1 MNYRIILLIFI
12 LFSKLLLSQS
22 TSTIDS
28 LKNLLKQTKADSTQL
43 KLYTQLSE
51 NCEYKDIPLYTAP
64 AIALADKILK
74 TNLSNTLQIIN
85 GETSFD
91 KSDLPPKR
99 KKAVLKYYGRLL
111 NAQGT
116 FEISQGNNK
125 AGISFF
131 EKALKIQ
138 NHNNDTAEMASTLN
152 NLGINLYYLGEIKKA
167 IEALDKSVELY
178 SGIKD
183 KHGISI
189 AYGGL
194 SILYRSQGDVLKG
207 IDYVFKSLKLCEDD
221 NDVQGIASQYNTLAV
236 YYLDLLDYQKA
247 KEYALKSLAISKK
260 NNFTFVLGNIYSNLG
275 FVYLKQNK
283 ADSALQ
289 YLKLSLDIST
299 KDGDKNGIVIS
310 LNNIGVIYKD
320 SRNYTEAI
328 NYFERALQ
336 LSKEINSMDGQANSY
351 CKLGTTYM
359 LQNNPTKALPLA
371 LKAYE
376 LAKILATPVDIRNAA
391 ELLKNIY
398 EATHQ
403 YPKALEMTKLYY
415 TMRDS
420 ILNDNTKR
428 EGLKKQFKYDYD
440 KKAIADSIK
449 INEQKK
455 ITATQ
460 LAMQQAEIKSQTIIR
475 ISLIIGILVIG
486 FFLIFVVNRL
496 QITKKQKLIIE
507 KQTAIT
513 SKQKNQ
519 LEQKNNDILEG
530 IQAAKDIQFSV
541 FPNKLELQAVFKNY
555 LILFKPFDKLSG
567 DFLWLKSLNDK
578 VFFVLGDCTGHGI
591 PASLLTL
598 LANEFLNKIILQK
611 QITSASKILQE
622 VNLEIYNYLQRK
634 QTSKKSIN
642 EGMDIAICIIDK
654 SQNTLSYSGAKIDL
668 YAVNSNKEIVLTEG
682 HRIELGKHLELSD
695 AKEHQFSLSQL
706 NQFYFTSDGLKDQ
719 LKYKSNKQKFGFK
732 GFEDFIKNNSSLSF
746 EQQKI
751 NLKNLYQQA
760 TSDEKQIDDILVF
773 GFKYS

>member
-1 MNYRIILLIFI
+1 MIFRIFFLTFFLIFE
-12 LFSKLLLSQS
+12 LLLSQS
-22 TSTIDS
+22 TPTLDS
-28 LKNLLKQTKADSTQL
+28 LKNLLKNAKTDSTQL

-51 NCEYKDIPLYTAP
+51 NCEYKDIPLYTSP

-74 TNLSNTLQIIN
+74 TSSSNSLQILN

-91 KSDLPPKR
+91 KNDLPSKQ

-167 IEALDKSVELY
+167 TEALNKSAEFY
-178 SGIKD
+178 SGMRD
-183 KHGISI
+183 KHGVSI

-207 IDYVFKSLKLCEDD
+207 IDYVFKSLKLCEED
-221 NDVQGIASQYNTLAV
+221 NDWQGIASQYNTLSV

-247 KEYALKSLAISKK
+247 KDYALKSLQISKK
-260 NNFTFVLGNIYSNLG
+260 NNFTFILSNIYSNLG
-275 FVYLKQNK
+275 FVYLKQNNT
-283 ADSALQ
+283 DSALR

-299 KDGDKNGIVIS
+299 KDGDKNGIVLS

-320 SRNYTEAI
+320 SKNYKEAI
-328 NYFERALQ
+328 NYFEKALQ
-336 LSKEINSMDGQANSY
+336 LSKEINSIDGQANSY

-376 LAKILATPVDIRNAA
+376 LAKMLATPVDIRNSA

-398 EATHQ
+398 ESTHQ
-403 YPKALEMTKLYY
+403 YSKALEMTKLYY

-440 KKAIADSIK
+440 KKAMTDSIK
-449 INEQKK
+449 IVEQKK

-460 LAMQQAEIKSQTIIR
+460 LDMQQAKIKSQNIIR
-475 ISLIIGILVIG
+475 ISLIIGILIIG

-513 SKQKNQ
+513 SKQKDQ
-519 LEQKNNDILEG
+519 LEQKNKDILEG

-541 FPNKLELQAVFKNY
+541 FPNKAELQTVFNNY
-555 LILFKPFDKLSG
+555 LVLFKPFDKLSG
-567 DFLWLKSLNDK
+567 DFLWLKSVNDK
-578 VFFVLGDCTGHGI
+578 VFFVVGDCTGHGI
-591 PASLLTL
+591 PASLFTL

-611 QITSASKILQE
+611 QITSAAKILQE

-654 SQNTLSYSGAKIDL
+654 TQNVLSYSGAKIDL
-668 YAVNSNKEIVLTEG
+668 YAVNSNKELVITEG
-682 HRIELGKHLELSD
+682 HRIELGKHTELINIR
-695 AKEHQFSLSQL
+695 EHEFSLSQI
-706 NQFYFTSDGLKDQ
+706 NQFYFTSDGLKD
-719 LKYKSNKQKFGFK
+719 LFKYKSNKQKFGFK
-732 GFEDFIKNNSSLSF
+732 GFEDFIKNNLSLPF
-746 EQQKI
+746 EQQKV
-751 NLKNLYQQA
+751 NLENLYHQA
-760 TSDEKQIDDILVF
+760 TVDEKQIDDIIVF
-773 GFKYS
+773 GFKY